1 MHKRDE
7 AVAIADLDVLARI
20 YRRIAEAAL
29 DNTLT
34 RRCEGK
40 RPALFPTRAACG

>member
-7 AVAIADLDVLARI
+7 ALVMADLDVLARI

-29 DNTLT
+29 D
-34 RRCEGK
+34 
-40 RPALFPTRAACG
+40 PATS